1 METNLGEWQAVVAGS
16 NIMLSADVWRLLSAQ
31 RFLSPD
37 GASHSFD
44 DRANGYG
51 RGEGVAV
58 MVLKP
63 LDQALEDQD
72 VIRAVIRVGFSLTV
86 IVVLSIP

>member
-1 METNLGEWQAVVAGS
+1 MVAGS

-44 DRANGYG
+44 EKANGYG
-51 RGEGVAV
+51 RGEGVGV
-58 MVLKP
+58 IVIKP
-63 LDQALEDQD
+63 LEAALKDND
-72 VIRAVIRVGFSLTV
+72 VVRAVIRVRSPSFRPEAV
-86 IVVLSIP
+86 